1 MNRSQSK
8 IRHIQES
15 NKKLER
21 KYLIEDTM
29 SGDTIS
35 GDTTTITTTQN
46 FYDWF
51 KNQNFKPP
59 KTKTK
64 IYTSPLESDTL
75 ESIAK
80 KYGVT
85 VDDIVKENPGL
96 TNDNLIP
103 GQYINFQGYDIEM

>member
-1 MNRSQSK
+1 MNRSYGK

-21 KYLIEDTM
+21 RFLIEDT
-29 SGDTIS
+29 TS
-35 GDTTTITTTQN
+35 GDTTSGVTTTTTTHN

-51 KNQNFKPP
+51 KNQSFKTP

-64 IYTSPLESDTL
+64 IYTSPLESSTL

-80 KYGVT
+80 EYGVT

-96 TNDNLIP
+96 TNDTLKP
-103 GQYINFQGYDIEM
+103 GQLITFQGYDIEM